1 MPKLSESKVILLQYA
16 INNGNKISK
25 REAIDLIG
33 HLYENIAKNRIGK
46 VLAEMV
52 NTGTLKRI
60 KNGHFEVIPDRETIL
75 TNALKDCLELLYECN
90 PPDYLFET
98 YANALMNYTN
108 LVSNTNAVDF

>member
-1 MPKLSESKVILLQYA
+1 MAKLSESKEILLQYA

-25 REAIDLIG
+25 REAIDVIG
-33 HLYENIAKNRIGK
+33 HLYNHIAKNRIGK
-46 VLAEMV
+46 VLADMV

-60 KNGHFEVIPDRETIL
+60 RNGHFEVVPNRETVL
-75 TNALKDCLELLYECN
+75 ENALKDALELLYECT

-108 LVSNTNAVDF
+108 LVSNTNATDF

>member
-46 VLAEMV
+46 VLSYMV
-52 NTGTLKRI
+52 NTGSLQRI
-60 KNGHFEVIPDRETIL
+60 RNGYFEVVPNRETVL
-75 TNALKDCLELLYECN
+75 SNALKDCLELLYECN
-90 PPDYLFET
+90 APDYLFET
-98 YANALMNYTN
+98 YSNMIMNYSN
-108 LVSNTNAVDF
+108 LLTEIKVK

>member
-1 MPKLSESKVILLQYA
+1 MPKLSESKEILLQYA

-25 REAIDLIG
+25 REAIDVIG

-46 VLAEMV
+46 VLADMV
-52 NTGTLKRI
+52 NNGSLKRI
-60 KNGHFEVIPDRETIL
+60 RNGYFEVIPDRETVL
-75 TNALKDCLELLYECN
+75 SNALKDVLELLYECN